1 MFYFKKYIH
10 KQTVDVHIQ
19 FDFLNEHLYLSG
31 VWLGADPR
39 TDIMKRCVPKVWTT
53 CSKYDNHSRFN
64 SKHNRG
70 NLYNR
75 FNDVENLHLNNECD
89 IHTSSKD
96 HEECDY
102 IHQFGFA

>member
-39 TDIMKRCVPKVWTT
+39 TDIMKRCVPK
-53 CSKYDNHSRFN
+53 S
-64 SKHNRG
+64 
-70 NLYNR
+70 L
-75 FNDVENLHLNNECD
+75 
-89 IHTSSKD
+89 
-96 HEECDY
+96 DY
-102 IHQFGFA
+102 MFKI